1 MTVPGRP
8 DSPCASPSS
17 ALCAAWTKFIR
28 PAIVLLAPVGINTS
42 MPGSVTLLFRY
53 QLYPPAYL
61 TAARLSRCVRSS
73 LHRPLISGSRFLTRH
88 IMSTTNGHTASR
100 RTLPCGIYA
109 PTMTFF
115 DPETEDLDI
124 PTIKK
129 HAQRLVQD
137 GLVGLVVMGSNG
149 EAVHCSREEKA
160 AVTRA
165 TREALDEAGFES
177 TPIIFG
183 ATEGSVRGT
192 LELSKMAHAAGADYS
207 LLLPPSYYRAQMDE
221 EAVVNYFTAVA
232 DESPLPI
239 ILYNY
244 PGAVSGIDMDSDV
257 MIKLAKH
264 DNIVG
269 TKFTCGNT
277 GKLTRVAQATDAKTP
292 FQEGSGYMAFGG
304 MCDFT
309 VQTLVSGGSGIIAGG
324 ANVMPKLC
332 SRVWSLYAAGKK
344 DEAEALQKVLSRG
357 DWPLTKAAIAGTKQ
371 AIQMHF
377 GYGGYPRRPLK
388 RLEQARLS
396 AIEEGISEAMKVEKS
411 L

>member
-1 MTVPGRP
+1 M
-8 DSPCASPSS
+8 ASS
-17 ALCAAWTKFIR
+17 
-28 PAIVLLAPVGINTS
+28 
-42 MPGSVTLLFRY
+42 
-53 QLYPPAYL
+53 
-61 TAARLSRCVRSS
+61 
-73 LHRPLISGSRFLTRH
+73 
-88 IMSTTNGHTASR
+88 NGHAANGQANSFR
-100 RTLPCGIYA
+100 SLPCGIYA

-129 HAQRLVQD
+129 HAERLARAGLA
-137 GLVGLVVMGSNG
+137 GLVIMGSNG

-160 AVTRA
+160 EVVKAS
-165 TREALDEAGFES
+165 RESLDAAGFES
-177 TPIIFG
+177 MPIIFG

-192 LELSKMAHAAGADYS
+192 LELTKMAANAGADYT

-221 EAVVNYFTAVA
+221 EAIVKYFIEVA
-232 DESPLPI
+232 DQSSLPI
-239 ILYNY
+239 IIYNY

-257 MIKLAKH
+257 LIKLAEHPK
-264 DNIVG
+264 IVG

-277 GKLTRVAQATDAKTP
+277 GKLTRVALATDAKTP
-292 FQEGSGYMAFGG
+292 RKDGSGYMAFGG

-332 SRVWSLYAAGKK
+332 TKVWSLYAEGKK
-344 DEAEALQKVLSRG
+344 EEAVELQKVLSKG
-357 DWPLTKAAIAGTKQ
+357 DWPLTKAAIAGTKH
-371 AIQMHF
+371 AIQAYY

-388 RLEQARLS
+388 RLEQARAQ
-396 AIEEGISEAMKVEKS
+396 AIEDGTKEAMKVEMS